1 MRRFHQPRR
10 RPRIWT
16 RLTPIAWP
24 ISSSTFGIERSKSG
38 DRSISVALAA
48 TAFRV
53 PLLRRNSLS
62 ASFRSATSFSSMI
75 PPSLRQRF
83 LEWHRSLPAFTR
95 DRMFS
100 MSEMEKALKTQ
111 GKWLSPVLLELGW
124 KRKRIWSATESYHRV
139 WVPPSSSE

>member
-1 MRRFHQPRR
+1 MR
-10 RPRIWT
+10 
-16 RLTPIAWP
+16 
-24 ISSSTFGIERSKSG
+24 SSTRPVRGAG
-38 DRSISVALAA
+38 HDAVNMGMMG
-48 TAFRV
+48 RV